1 MKEFRGK
8 VAVITGAGSGIGRS
22 MAERCVQEGMIVVVT
37 DVDEARL
44 AGTED
49 GLRALGG
56 TVLSVRTDVSRRGDV
71 ETLAQKTRDA
81 FGAVHVLVK
90 NAGVGAGGSP
100 WEATWNDW
108 EWVLGVNLWGVIYGV
123 KVFTPIMIAQET
135 DCHIINTASIAGLT
149 VGGSSAPYSVSKHA
163 VVALSES
170 LYLALDQ
177 RKSRVKVSV
186 LCPASVKTNIVNSER
201 SRPVELQNESDDVP
215 PETRAYWAFMNTAV
229 EGGISP
235 LQVADQVFRAMRE
248 ERFYILTH
256 PEWLPV
262 IQLRVDNLLRADNPK
277 SSAEAIRKISKPT
290 G

>member
-1 MKEFRGK
+1 
-8 VAVITGAGSGIGRS
+8 
-22 MAERCVQEGMIVVVT
+22 
-37 DVDEARL
+37 
-44 AGTED
+44 
-49 GLRALGG
+49 
-56 TVLSVRTDVSRRGDV
+56 
-71 ETLAQKTRDA
+71 
-81 FGAVHVLVK
+81 
-90 NAGVGAGGSP
+90 
-100 WEATWNDW
+100 
-108 EWVLGVNLWGVIYGV
+108 
-123 KVFTPIMIAQET
+123 
-135 DCHIINTASIAGLT
+135 
-149 VGGSSAPYSVSKHA
+149 VSKHA